1 MKIGRNIRPP
11 LQKTGSFLGGGHPAG
26 AALAEP
32 AVAVSGGP
40 LVDGVTQAP
49 RDNAYDLCGHAPGS
63 AEDGAEVDHGIAF
76 HDERV
81 GARDHI
87 DGGGRTHHAV
97 RCKEFFADGR
107 LKRRKAKLAGWVVTH
122 QKVNGVVAQRA
133 HAVKDHDGVVACHTI
148 AMR

>member
-1 MKIGRNIRPP
+1 M
-11 LQKTGSFLGGGHPAG
+11 
-26 AALAEP
+26 
-32 AVAVSGGP
+32 
-40 LVDGVTQAP
+40 VDGVTQAP
-49 RDNAYDLCGHAPGS
+49 RDNAYDLCGRAPGS

-76 HDERV
+76 HDERG

-122 QKVNGVVAQRA
+122 QKVSGVVAQRT
-133 HAVKDHDGVVACHTI
+133 HAVEDHDGVVACHTI